1 MINLSNKREY
11 HFIGK
16 IINVIT
22 TQIYVKCIKKISILE
37 LKVQVFSINKNYKD

>member
-1 MINLSNKREY
+1 MINLSNKRKY

-22 TQIYVKCIKKISILE
+22 TQIYEKCIKKISILGQ
-37 LKVQVFSINKNYKD
+37 KVQVFSINKNYKD